1 MPVTVS
7 EGNAHLNSL
16 VENIHREELDPIDA
30 GLGLRAL
37 AGELNL
43 ETNKAIAEKVG
54 KSVPWV
60 SERLRLLNLPKGVQR
75 YVAEGFVPIEGE
87 RLLRDIAVV
96 SPRVAECICELAKR
110 QGYKGRQFVERFGDI
125 FAATAEAH
133 FNNKPTMIPVRAVPV
148 SAVAKAKVRDEL
160 VERIHAISPY
170 YKPMDPALR
179 FADAEVDAARA
190 AGCLVEHRTER
201 RGAGSTTAFITDVEV
216 AADLFDL
223 ALERAEEK
231 ARKEAEEGVALSS

>member
-1 MPVTVS
+1 MSDLKTPYVPISKIDVEEGFNARTHMDEKELEGLAASLGTAGAVQPLSVRPGEGDRFTLVAGHRRFAAAKQAGLEEVPIVVS
-7 EGNAHLNSL
+7 EGNAHLRSL

-30 GLGLRAL
+30 ALGLRAL

-60 SERLRLLNLPKGVQR
+60 SERLRLLALPKGVQR
-75 YVAEGFVPIEGE
+75 YIAEGFVPIEGE

-110 QGYKGRQFVERFGDI
+110 HGYKGRNFIDRFGDV

-133 FNNKPTMIPVRAVPV
+133 FNNSQSNTRARQAAFCRVRPT
-148 SAVAKAKVRDEL
+148 K
-160 VERIHAISPY
+160 
-170 YKPMDPALR
+170 
-179 FADAEVDAARA
+179 
-190 AGCLVEHRTER
+190 
-201 RGAGSTTAFITDVEV
+201 
-216 AADLFDL
+216 
-223 ALERAEEK
+223 
-231 ARKEAEEGVALSS
+231 